1 MLQAC
6 VSKHSI
12 NTPHTHT
19 HLYVWH
25 THILFFSCFLLNT
38 KQSGQSLLQQL
49 FPLGTQ
55 LEKILPLPKSHLFS
69 LPPSAGAQW
78 TWAETTQEDQQELI
92 LPLYWTTPL
101 TIIPFASPEVNP
113 THSCY
118 WGGIRLHVEGWQPDV
133 TLGQEVV
140 GAFWKRWRGRWRTWG
155 GCWQK
160 RNDSWMWLEMRT
172 LRDAFLKLKYWTYS
186 AVDAQAQSSWFLQS
200 VKMNM
205 ENYAWKHGVSLIFHK
220 VPWRVFEAEDVA
232 EGLNIKRKFN
242 SYFLLRLEGCHRLS
256 RP

>member
-1 MLQAC
+1 MCLQTLNKY
-6 VSKHSI
+6 STH
-12 NTPHTHT
+12 PHTPVRLAHS
-19 HLYVWH
+19 HPVFF
-25 THILFFSCFLLNT
+25 LFSPQHKTIRTVIVTAAFSSRYPARKN
-38 KQSGQSLLQQL
+38 
-49 FPLGTQ
+49 P
-55 LEKILPLPKSHLFS
+55 PLPKSHLFS

-133 TLGQEVV
+133 TRGQEVV

-205 ENYAWKHGVSLIFHK
+205 ENYAWKHSVSLIFHK
-220 VPWRVFEAEDVA
+220 VLWRVFEAEDVA